1 MLSRC
6 WSSLHRKHRKR
17 CFVALLGDAIQ
28 KKNPIISL
36 CTTSCFGLCSE
47 SVSRLLPLSQKT
59 LVEAE
64 KGQEVLKLSPLPKRA
79 KRTYLAIDKDKE
91 VIGYVIPVFRAE

>member
-1 MLSRC
+1 M
-6 WSSLHRKHRKR
+6 
-17 CFVALLGDAIQ
+17 
-28 KKNPIISL
+28 
-36 CTTSCFGLCSE
+36 TSCFGLCSE
-47 SVSRLLPLSQKT
+47 SDSRLLPLSQKT
-59 LVEAE
+59 SVEAE